1 MILYRLAKW
10 MEERKRLKQ
19 LIAETDDNPAVYIE
33 QKALVEQQMIREAY
47 QWLEPGKAA
56 TEEAL
61 FALHV
66 QDELGGV
73 QPLYGMEDS
82 DRLPALILKDVLAN
96 MQRNAVVSGA
106 QSFAPEAVKP
116 TQAEE
121 TFPEELY
128 HLPLVGEEAV
138 HVQP

>member
-19 LIAETDDNPAVYIE
+19 LIAETDENPAVYIE
-33 QKALVEQQMIREAY
+33 QKALVERQMIRVAY

-56 TEEAL
+56 AEEAR

-66 QDELGGV
+66 ADELGGV

-82 DRLPALILKDVLAN
+82 DRLPALILKDVMAN
-96 MQRNAVVSGA
+96 MQRNAVVPGA
-106 QSFAPEAVKP
+106 AKLN
-116 TQAEE
+116 QAEE

-128 HLPLVGEEAV
+128 HMPLVGEEAV

>member
-19 LIAETDDNPAVYIE
+19 LIAETDENPAVYIE

-56 TEEAL
+56 EEAQ

-66 QDELGGV
+66 TDELGGV

-106 QSFAPEAVKP
+106 HAFASGAVKL
-116 TQAEE
+116 TKAEE

-128 HLPLVGEEAV
+128 HMPLVGEEAV